1 MMWCS
6 THGAPI
12 STHTLARRVTLEP
25 QSLTFPKAISTH
37 TLARRVTRGEQGQG
51 RRPAISTHTLAR
63 RVTAKAHK
71 KAARF
76 CSKGTALRRNC
87 LAVVHERAAV
97 PLLQA
102 VFCRVILH
110 FYGAKV
116 PWECWALMVRTGTA
130 GFMIRCAT
138 PSGRLPAGSRR
149 FVRNA
154 VFFVHTDCPS
164 NKTAGYPTPRP

>member
-1 MMWCS
+1 MHFLCAKNLVSCKFSDHVFKRFCAFAFCLHLRME
-6 THGAPI
+6 GA
-12 STHTLARRVTLEP
+12 EDC
-25 QSLTFPKAISTH
+25 Q
-37 TLARRVTRGEQGQG
+37 EQGG
-51 RRPAISTHTLAR
+51 RGAISTHTLAR

-130 GFMIRCAT
+130 GIAVRCAT
-138 PSGRLPAGSRR
+138 PSGHLPAGSRC

-154 VFFVHTDCPS
+154 VFFVHTGVPS
-164 NKTAGYPTPRP
+164 NKTAGYPTLRP

>member
-1 MMWCS
+1 MPR
-6 THGAPI
+6 TRR
-12 STHTLARRVTLEP
+12 ARRYFNP
-25 QSLTFPKAISTH
+25 HPH
-37 TLARRVTRGEQGQG
+37 TEGDPDRLPNLFQLVG
-51 RRPAISTHTLAR
+51 ISTHTLAR